1 MEKMAELILRELTA
15 HYQDKKQRIS
25 LHRSKMT
32 EITQEEVFKLI
43 GQEYKFGVVAKN
55 KDFICNDDLIIKIQ
69 NIAKFLTSEKRKD
82 ALLLFGFVGVGKTML
97 ADAICEVIDKYNK
110 INSKGIFKVVKR
122 INALEVGRLAIN
134 DFKEFEKLK
143 NEQYLFVDDLGVE
156 PTTIKTYGNEI
167 SPITELIVDREEKN
181 MFSIFT
187 SNLNLKEMQDRYGI
201 RFVDR
206 INQYCDLIGFKENK
220 SFRK

>member
-1 MEKMAELILRELTA
+1 
-15 HYQDKKQRIS
+15 
-25 LHRSKMT
+25 MT
-32 EITQEEVFKLI
+32 EITQEEMFKLI

-55 KDFICNDDLIIKIQ
+55 KDFIINDDLIIKIQ
-69 NIAKFLTSEKRKD
+69 NIAKFLTSENRKD

-143 NEQYLFVDDLGVE
+143 NVQYLFVDDLGVE

>member
-1 MEKMAELILRELTA
+1 
-15 HYQDKKQRIS
+15 
-25 LHRSKMT
+25 MT
-32 EITQEEVFKLI
+32 EITQEEMFKLI
-43 GQEYKFGVVAKN
+43 GQEYKFSVVAKN
-55 KDFICNDDLIIKIQ
+55 KDFICNDDLIIKVQ
-69 NIAKFLTSEKRKD
+69 NIAKFLTSENRKD
-82 ALLLFGFVGVGKTML
+82 ALLLFGFVGAGKTML